1 MPIIKHIEVVR
12 SNTVSLSSMGI
23 ESALTIVASL
33 SKKYTNVVLT
43 MVDNEQ
49 DMKELINRKPDLVFL
64 GMMYVYSTNNPNE
77 KIWLSEQLE
86 QASIPCTGS
95 PKQAHVL
102 ELNKSLAKM
111 RMIEQGVATA
121 PFRIVHLDGRL
132 LPPQKKLDF
141 PLFLKPLSGG
151 GGSGIDEY
159 SVVHSTQE
167 FNAKILS
174 LQKLKKVDVLVEKY
188 LEGREFSIAVIKD
201 LDSDRL
207 IAMPIELIAPK
218 DSNGEQMLSNYVKHS
233 NTERVVEV
241 TDPTE
246 RKIID
251 AFAISVFRALGA
263 RDYGRIDI
271 RFDEFNQPHFLEAN
285 LIPSLVSGYGSFP
298 KACKLNQDVDYDEMI
313 ANIASLGL
321 SRTA

>member
-1 MPIIKHIEVVR
+1 MPITKHIEVVR

-33 SKKYTNVVLT
+33 SKKYTNIVLT

-151 GGSGIDEY
+151 GGSGIDKY

-251 AFAISVFRALGA
+251 AFAISVFKALGA